1 MLTFKR
7 TFPEYPL
14 TPPHFSTFF
23 HFKHWVTILEWN
35 IKKIINKCVVVLR
48 CVVSCRVVLYCIVLY
63 CIVLYCLVLY
73 CLVLYCI
80 VLYCLVLYCLVLYNI
95 VLFCIALHCIVMIC
109 FVLHCIVLYCI
120 VLYCIVLYCV
130 FCFCWEGAHTY
141 VCVYGKYEHIFYCSR
156 CAWNYKSQCSRLRMI
171 IVNVSNKKNGKS

>member
-35 IKKIINKCVVVLR
+35 MKKIINKCVVVLR

-63 CIVLYCLVLY
+63 CIVLYC
-73 CLVLYCI
+73 I
-80 VLYCLVLYCLVLYNI
+80 VLY
-95 VLFCIALHCIVMIC
+95 
-109 FVLHCIVLYCI
+109 CIVLYCI
-120 VLYCIVLYCV
+120 VLYCIVLYCIV
-130 FCFCWEGAHTY
+130 FCFVLNCFVFFHFILIEIRFILFITEKDNRSNYWGVSYRFARLI
-141 VCVYGKYEHIFYCSR
+141 KYHVHY
-156 CAWNYKSQCSRLRMI
+156 NHPYH
-171 IVNVSNKKNGKS
+171 